1 MVDISQHDTQSVD
14 AEKLSR
20 QVIDYWR
27 AFESIPKADMGE
39 GERRE
44 RINGFI
50 VPALSDISASRSM
63 YRDQNYAPAVYHLQQ
78 ATEKMSKAFL
88 LRSGLMSAK
97 EVVGMSHDSLKG
109 WIRLLGKA
117 SDVVA
122 VFARNN
128 PKVNTDLRD
137 INDLDRNKATIAKLG
152 YLDIVN
158 LLRIYDNFAR
168 QCLSRLERELPGL
181 LRSPEFPEMVRRA
194 VSGIYPL
201 ERCEEAD
208 VLSKLRE
215 YERDPERLL
224 LDNKVKLDIGQ
235 LYIVSSVLYPH
246 ESFARYSHSDK
257 GELELKPTDYTMD
270 LGIVRALPD
279 ILPRV
284 EAIYHDI
291 SVLLRD

>member
-14 AEKLSR
+14 SEKLSR

-50 VPALSDISASRSM
+50 IPALSDISASRSL
-63 YRDQNYAPAVYHLQQ
+63 YRDKNYAPAVYHLQQ

-122 VFARNN
+122 VFAKNN
-128 PKVNTDLRD
+128 SKVNTDLKD
-137 INDLDRNKATIAKLG
+137 FNDLARNKVKIAKLS

-158 LLRIYDNFAR
+158 LLRIYDNFA
-168 QCLSRLERELPGL
+168 QQYLSKLERELPGL
-181 LRSPEFPEMVRRA
+181 LRSPEFPEIVRRA
-194 VSGIYPL
+194 VNGIYL
-201 ERCEEAD
+201 SERCEEAG

-224 LDNKVKLDIGQ
+224 LDNQVNLDIGY
-235 LYIVSSVLYPH
+235 LYIVSSLLYPH
-246 ESFARYSHSDK
+246 ESFTRYSHS
-257 GELELKPTDYTMD
+257 GNSELELKPTDYTMD

-279 ILPRV
+279 ILQRV
-284 EAIYHDI
+284 EAVYRVL
-291 SVLLRD
+291 SVVLRD